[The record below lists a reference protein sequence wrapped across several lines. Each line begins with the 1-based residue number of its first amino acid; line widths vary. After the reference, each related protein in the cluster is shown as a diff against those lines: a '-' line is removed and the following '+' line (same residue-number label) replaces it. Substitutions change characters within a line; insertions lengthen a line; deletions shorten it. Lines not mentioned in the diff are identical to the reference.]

1 MILLVLAL
9 ICLGGAAFM
18 IGQLVTA
25 PAQER
30 ARFFKRIASYG
41 HEKKR
46 VLKPADES
54 LKVRVA
60 VPVIE
65 RFARLILR
73 INPKTSID
81 SVAYKLVSAGLSRRI
96 SPTTFLA

>member
-30 ARFFKRIASYG
+30 ERFFKRIASYG
-41 HEKKR
+41 HEKQR
-46 VLKPADES
+46 VLKPTEES
-54 LKVRVA
+54 LKVR
-60 VPVIE
+60 
-65 RFARLILR
+65 
-73 INPKTSID
+73 
-81 SVAYKLVSAGLSRRI
+81 SRC
-96 SPTTFLA
+96 P